1 MGFLADNTDSP
12 KQDFFSQALAIWS
25 RWSEKTLNER
35 KEEETNELDELT
47 SILGFIISSQDADY
61 RTP

>member
-1 MGFLADNTDSP
+1 MGLLADNTDSP

-25 RWSEKTLNER
+25 RWSEKTLHEP
-35 KEEETNELDELT
+35 KEEETSELNELT

-61 RTP
+61 RTS